1 MKTITL
7 SDVDVQTI
15 VDALRFKHAILI
27 NALTTLPEQDILQ
40 EAPPK
45 PPVASPSAKYGVKKD
60 GTPRKPPGRPRS
72 KR

>member
-27 NALTTLPEQDILQ
+27 NALTTLPEQDIPAPSVPP
-40 EAPPK
+40 APP
-45 PPVASPSAKYGVKKD
+45 AAKYGVKKD
-60 GTPRKPPGRPRS
+60 GTPRKPPGRPRV
-72 KR
+72 KK

>member
-27 NALTTLPEQDILQ
+27 SALTTLPEQDPPQ
-40 EAPPK
+40 EAPSK
-45 PPVASPSAKYGVKKD
+45 PPVAFPAAKYGVKKD